1 MELKIINP
9 HEGGFVKEIEWN
21 HEELKKEIS
30 AKMEEYK
37 TLVFTENT
45 IKDAKKDR
53 ADLNKLKNAFEDERK
68 RIKKLCMDPY
78 NRFEGQVKEITSLI
92 EEPIRLIDAQIKE
105 VDQQKKAQKRM
116 QIEDLFR
123 IIGFQVF
130 VTLDQ
135 IWDDKWLNATVSLKN
150 IEEQMKSRMY
160 QIGEDIYTIQNLP
173 EFSFESMEV
182 YKKTLNLTM
191 AVQES
196 RRLSDI
202 RKKKREHEEAIAKQ
216 KAEEEARIAATV
228 PENPSGS
235 VGTSPIPG
243 ARFVES
249 AHDKTLR
256 EPLSEEVIQLD
267 FRVWGTRDQL
277 INLRNYMKENGLR
290 FGKVEWQ

>member
-1 MELKIINP
+1 MELRIISP
-9 HEGGFVKEIEWN
+9 QDGGFIKEIEWN
-21 HEELKKEIS
+21 REEVKKSI
-30 AKMEEYK
+30 ADKMSDYK
-37 TLVFTENT
+37 TLVFTEESIT
-45 IKDAKKDR
+45 DAKKDR
-53 ADLNKLKNAFEDERK
+53 ANLRKLKDAFETERK
-68 RIKKLCMDPY
+68 RVKKLCMEPY
-78 NRFEGQVKEITSLI
+78 DKFEREIREVTGLI
-92 EEPIRLIDAQIKE
+92 DEPIQLIDSQIKE
-105 VDQQKKAQKRM
+105 VEQKKKDQKRKE
-116 QIEDLFR
+116 IEELFSS
-123 IIGFQVF
+123 IGFQTF
-130 VTLDQ
+130 VKLDQ
-135 IWDDKWLNATVSLKN
+135 IFEEKWLNSTFSLPK

-160 QIGEDIYTIQNLP
+160 QIGEEVYTIQNLP

-196 RRLSDI
+196 HRLSDI

-228 PENPSGS
+228 PKNPSGS

-243 ARFVES
+243 AKFVES

-290 FGKVEWQ
+290 FGKVE